1 MHAVLSADWAMQ
13 HDRAILRLSFSQ
25 LFYRN
30 CAGACQILFHSLL
43 CGAWAFNSGLAVH
56 DRHMW
61 RSSLSTILSHTP
73 QRAMQ
78 RCLLVSKAPSEPLGL
93 APIRAG
99 LRPPGDQLL

>member
-1 MHAVLSADWAMQ
+1 MSSHRVHFCVHAVLSADWAMQ

-56 DRHMW
+56 DQ
-61 RSSLSTILSHTP
+61 SHVEELFVNDP
-73 QRAMQ
+73 ESHAAESHAEMSFSFQ
-78 RCLLVSKAPSEPLGL
+78 SPF
-93 APIRAG
+93 
-99 LRPPGDQLL
+99 